1 MFGRNEQL
9 GKGQRGWWV
18 MAAAIAALVQLCSP
32 GGLSLALASGTA
44 GDPAQMAA
52 YNSAGVSDVLK
63 MVDAKVDPVVI
74 KAYIQNSSTAYNPS
88 ANEIVALKQHG
99 VSDDVLTAML
109 VRGGEMRAQSAQ
121 GAPSASPAP
130 TAL

>member
-1 MFGRNEQL
+1 MFGRNAKY

-18 MAAAIAALVQLCSP
+18 VAAAIAALVQLCSP
-32 GGLSLALASGTA
+32 GGLSMALASGTA
-44 GDPAQMAA
+44 GDPAQTALTT

-63 MVDAKVDPVVI
+63 MVDAKVDAGVI

-99 VSDDVLTAML
+99 VSDDVLTAM
-109 VRGGEMRAQSAQ
+109 
-121 GAPSASPAP
+121 
-130 TAL
+130 